1 MDILHDVSPFFI
13 GVTLTSV
20 PFFQCAIVLKII
32 VHIAAPG
39 PHFQSEMWEPV
50 VFALVVLACLAVRRV
65 DAPRLIAA
73 LVPGV
78 ALCSADLPCTMSHG
92 MLLSLCF

>member
-39 PHFQSEMWEPV
+39 PPWEPV